1 MPGVTKRAQIGM
13 GSPHGEGGT
22 EGGGEGGLMSGE
34 AQGGDGRG

>member
-22 EGGGEGGLMSGE
+22 EGGGGLMSGE
-34 AQGGDGRG
+34 VQGGDGRG